1 MLLTISSSM
10 ADCNVRGSFTMCLKM
25 TETLSLVLFQKHVK
39 SVCAKLLLDIA
50 APSLLSANEFEAMR
64 SAITLSRDRFAS
76 RSRITAWTECDS

>member
-39 SVCAKLLLDIA
+39 SVCAKHLLDVA
-50 APSLLSANEFEAMR
+50 APSLLSANAFDAMR
-64 SAITLSRDRFAS
+64 SATTLSRDRFAS
-76 RSRITAWTECDS
+76 RSRITAWTECES